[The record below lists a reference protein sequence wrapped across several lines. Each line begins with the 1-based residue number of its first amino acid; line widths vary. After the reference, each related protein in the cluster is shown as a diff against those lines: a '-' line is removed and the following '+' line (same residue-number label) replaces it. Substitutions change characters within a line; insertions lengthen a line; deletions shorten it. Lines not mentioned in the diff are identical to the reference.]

1 MPFPNA
7 LHNPD
12 LHLQHHVQIV
22 FLWHPFSLEA
32 HPRRQRSASATRLE
46 RNGTR
51 AALNPNGR
59 WQQPKKADPV
69 GFTTTLPLSCAAAL
83 ALEAA
88 VV

>member
-1 MPFPNA
+1 MLCITLICIYNIMFKSYSFGTLSVWTHIGA
-7 LHNPD
+7 
-12 LHLQHHVQIV
+12 
-22 FLWHPFSLEA
+22 A
-32 HPRRQRSASATRLE
+32 HYGSASACATRSE
-46 RNGTR
+46 SHGTR
-51 AALNPNGR
+51 AALNPDSR

>member
-1 MPFPNA
+1 MLYITLICIYNIMFKLCSFGTLSVWKHIRA
-7 LHNPD
+7 G
-12 LHLQHHVQIV
+12 
-22 FLWHPFSLEA
+22 
-32 HPRRQRSASATRLE
+32 SAVRPPATRLE

-51 AALNPNGR
+51 AALNPNSR